1 MSTATIE
8 LSSTRQKLFE
18 SLGDSQAAYIDHMKQ
33 WFRKKSTKEE
43 FDLAARKLL
52 SKDVIYLH
60 NQFLLAILNKCQTL
74 VNINPGP
81 SLVKS
86 ELGTL
91 TITQELLSPS
101 KFDPSA
107 DRLKKGKIKRKVK
120 PNKPQLDHKFQPV
133 ATSLCAPEVT
143 PVNLP
148 KEEKEVSLT
157 YISIKDLKGE
167 IYLNFSV
174 TITVTILFPREDS
187 AGYFPHSRPA
197 AGLRLGGGT
206 RGGGGRRGVPDPG
219 RGRGPAP
226 EAGLQ
231 PGHEP
236 QQLAGNYRDEAQRR
250 GWASRPLAPQH
261 ADKVTSG

>member
-1 MSTATIE
+1 MVPE
-8 LSSTRQKLFE
+8 
-18 SLGDSQAAYIDHMKQ
+18 
-33 WFRKKSTKEE
+33 KSTKEE

-86 ELGTL
+86 ELGSL

-143 PVNLP
+143 PVKLP

-157 YISIKDLKGE
+157 YISIKDLNKN
-167 IYLNFSV
+167 ILAS
-174 TITVTILFPREDS
+174 ILFPREDS
-187 AGYFPHSRPA
+187 AGYFPHPRPA

-226 EAGLQ
+226 EAGL
-231 PGHEP
+231 
-236 QQLAGNYRDEAQRR
+236 
-250 GWASRPLAPQH
+250 
-261 ADKVTSG
+261 

>member
-86 ELGTL
+86 ELGSL
-91 TITQELLSPS
+91 SITQELLSPS

-120 PNKPQLDHKFQPV
+120 PNKPQLEHKFQPV

-143 PVNLP
+143 PVNMA
-148 KEEKEVSLT
+148 KEEKEVILAT
-157 YISIKDLKGE
+157 TN
-167 IYLNFSV
+167 IYPKQSVPIVYFSCNSV
-174 TITVTILFPREDS
+174 PGKRLCLMLPSFT
-187 AGYFPHSRPA
+187 AGCWSPP
-197 AGLRLGGGT
+197 
-206 RGGGGRRGVPDPG
+206 GRRGWRVWRTP
-219 RGRGPAP
+219 RCR
-226 EAGLQ
+226 
-231 PGHEP
+231 
-236 QQLAGNYRDEAQRR
+236 
-250 GWASRPLAPQH
+250 
-261 ADKVTSG
+261 

>member
-86 ELGTL
+86 ELGSL
-91 TITQELLSPS
+91 SITQELLSPS

-120 PNKPQLDHKFQPV
+120 PNKPQLEHKFQPV

-143 PVNLP
+143 PVNMA
-148 KEEKEVSLT
+148 KEEKEVILAT
-157 YISIKDLKGE
+157 TNISPNTSIL
-167 IYLNFSV
+167 LNISV
-174 TITVTILFPREDS
+174 AILCPGEDS
-187 AGYFPHSRPA
+187 A
-197 AGLRLGGGT
+197 
-206 RGGGGRRGVPDPG
+206 
-219 RGRGPAP
+219 
-226 EAGLQ
+226 
-231 PGHEP
+231 
-236 QQLAGNYRDEAQRR
+236 
-250 GWASRPLAPQH
+250 
-261 ADKVTSG
+261 